1 MADLCQNMQNAHETA
16 RKTMKTTSRAMKCN
30 YDLHL
35 LERNYKLGDA
45 VYLLDTALLKGL
57 CKKKTGSSLE
67 RSRTNCFSAFFRSV
81 KS

>member
-1 MADLCQNMQNAHETA
+1 MQNAHETA

-57 CKKKTGSSLE
+57 CKKTGSSLE